1 MHFHDVQV
9 VRFQV
14 WVLPARWSLYYA
26 FNKTCWW
33 KKFRE
38 RVKEY
43 LGPAWQL
50 CACPLGCQ
58 ATDLDEEWDYDR
70 EARVKR
76 FKDARFICKG
86 CHWVKSPEF
95 RQATWRRQQEGRLPP
110 LEGEPHIKRCLGWS
124 DEKIEELRRID
135 MLDEIRDDCVKK
147 TRDCVSGK
155 LRLEE
160 FKSIQDDAKNRGAI
174 PADYDIA
181 DLLSRVHEKA
191 IHLVDETKLWDLDLS
206 GLSKFGYT
214 DKDIADACEK
224 MQSLARKRIDSGEVY
239 YSHDN
244 LDSLRE
250 QLARLAV
257 R

>member
-1 MHFHDVQV
+1 
-9 VRFQV
+9 
-14 WVLPARWSLYYA
+14 
-26 FNKTCWW
+26 
-33 KKFRE
+33 
-38 RVKEY
+38 
-43 LGPAWQL
+43 
-50 CACPLGCQ
+50 
-58 ATDLDEEWDYDR
+58 
-70 EARVKR
+70 
-76 FKDARFICKG
+76 
-86 CHWVKSPEF
+86 
-95 RQATWRRQQEGRLPP
+95 
-110 LEGEPHIKRCLGWS
+110 
-124 DEKIEELRRID
+124 